1 MAAAGAFGRLT
12 DRTTFAIVPRLLRG
26 SGAMPRKRPSAH
38 SEQQFAVF
46 LDKIKNTLDADEG
59 AKFEVALRKLIRKDP
74 PANPVVAQDGP
85 SASPTSSAATPPPA
99 TLLPPRPDFAAI
111 EKAARDTA
119 ADRQNLMT
127 LIGQLAFSWS
137 NNESLLI
144 YVLMLLLKTDERS
157 AAVVFSTL
165 NTTRARLDL
174 VRRLSLLHLHDRAVR
189 AEIDK
194 TIELFNDANR
204 IRNEFMHAMYLVN
217 EKGEITHT
225 QMLRFI
231 ERKGRVSFGDRQ
243 PIDAKRLRTLI
254 DVDDGLRR
262 LNRQLWDLL
271 PRLQAAMASTPPA
284 GLPVRAAAAS

>member
-1 MAAAGAFGRLT
+1 MSVAGVLGRLT
-12 DRTTFAIVPRLLRG
+12 DHNLRD
-26 SGAMPRKRPSAH
+26 SFMTALWPDAVARKRPSAH
-38 SEQQFAVF
+38 SDQQFAVF
-46 LDKIKNTLDADEG
+46 LDKIKNTLHADEG
-59 AKFEVALRKLIRKDP
+59 AKFEAALRKLIRKD
-74 PANPVVAQDGP
+74 DGQARP
-85 SASPTSSAATPPPA
+85 ATPAAAQVGTAPSPPSSLAAPTPA
-99 TLLPPRPDFAAI
+99 TLLPPRPDFASI

-127 LIGQLAFSWS
+127 LIGQLVFSWS

-174 VRRLSLLHLHDRAVR
+174 VRRLSLLHLHDPAVR
-189 AEIDK
+189 AEIDR
-194 TIELFNDANR
+194 TIELFNEANR

-217 EKGEITHT
+217 EQGEITHT

-243 PIDAKRLRTLI
+243 PIDAKRRQTLVDVHDRLRQ
-254 DVDDGLRR
+254 

-271 PRLQAAMASTPPA
+271 PRLQTAMAPTPP
-284 GLPVRAAAAS
+284 S

>member
-1 MAAAGAFGRLT
+1 
-12 DRTTFAIVPRLLRG
+12 
-26 SGAMPRKRPSAH
+26 MPRKRPSVH
-38 SEQQFAVF
+38 SDQQFAVF
-46 LDKIKNTLDADEG
+46 LDKIKNTLHADDG
-59 AKFEVALRKLIRKDP
+59 AKFEAILRKLIHKDNGQRRPATPAVAESSPSPEPPSAP
-74 PANPVVAQDGP
+74 PAP
-85 SASPTSSAATPPPA
+85 ASA

-111 EKAARDTA
+111 EKAARDSA

-127 LIGQLAFSWS
+127 LIGQLVFSWS

-144 YVLMLLLKTDERS
+144 YVLMLLLRTDERS

-174 VRRLSLLHLHDRAVR
+174 VRRLSLLHLHDAAAR
-189 AEIDK
+189 AEIDR

-204 IRNEFMHAMYLVN
+204 IRNEFMHAMYFVN
-217 EKGEITHT
+217 EQGEITHT

-243 PIDAKRLRTLI
+243 PIDTKRIQTLV
-254 DVDDGLRR
+254 DVHDRLGQ

-271 PRLQAAMASTPPA
+271 PRLQAAMTST
-284 GLPVRAAAAS
+284 LPN

>member
-1 MAAAGAFGRLT
+1 
-12 DRTTFAIVPRLLRG
+12 
-26 SGAMPRKRPSAH
+26 MPRKRPSAH
-38 SEQQFAVF
+38 SDQQFAVF
-46 LDKIKNTLDADEG
+46 LDKIKNTLHADEG
-59 AKFEVALRKLIRKDP
+59 AKFEAALRKLILKDSSQDR
-74 PANPVVAQDGP
+74 PADPVVAQDG
-85 SASPTSSAATPPPA
+85 ASPGLAASPVSPAPA

-111 EKAARDTA
+111 ETAARDTA

-127 LIGQLAFSWS
+127 MIGQLVFSWS

-174 VRRLSLLHLHDRAVR
+174 VRRLSLLHLRDSAIR
-189 AEIDK
+189 AEIDR

-217 EKGEITHT
+217 DQGEITHT
-225 QMLRFI
+225 QMLRFV
-231 ERKGRVSFGDRQ
+231 ERRGRASFGDRQ
-243 PIDAKRLRTLI
+243 PIDAKRRQTLV
-254 DVDDGLRR
+254 DVDDGLRQ

-271 PRLQAAMASTPPA
+271 PRLQAAMASTPP
-284 GLPVRAAAAS
+284 S

>member
-1 MAAAGAFGRLT
+1 
-12 DRTTFAIVPRLLRG
+12 
-26 SGAMPRKRPSAH
+26 MPRKRPSVH
-38 SEQQFAVF
+38 SDQQFAIFV
-46 LDKIKNTLDADEG
+46 DKIKNTLNADEG
-59 AKFEVALRKLIRKDP
+59 AKFEEILRRLIRKDNGQGR
-74 PANPVVAQDGP
+74 PAHPAVVQGDTSPAE
-85 SASPTSSAATPPPA
+85 ASPASAHSAT

-111 EKAARDTA
+111 EQAARDTA

-127 LIGQLAFSWS
+127 LIGQLVFSWS

-144 YVLMLLLKTDERS
+144 YVLMLLLRTDERS

-174 VRRLSLLHLHDRAVR
+174 VRRLSLLHLHDAAAR
-189 AEIDK
+189 AEIDR

-204 IRNEFMHAMYLVN
+204 VRNEFLHAMYLVN
-217 EKGEITHT
+217 EQGEITHT

-243 PIDAKRLRTLI
+243 PIDAKRMQTLVAVH
-254 DVDDGLRR
+254 DRLGQ

-271 PRLQAAMASTPPA
+271 PRLQAAMASTQP
-284 GLPVRAAAAS
+284 G

>member
-1 MAAAGAFGRLT
+1 
-12 DRTTFAIVPRLLRG
+12 
-26 SGAMPRKRPSAH
+26 MPRKRPSVH
-38 SEQQFAVF
+38 SDQQFAIF
-46 LDKIKNTLDADEG
+46 LDKIKSTLHSDEG
-59 AKFEVALRKLIRKDP
+59 AKFEEILRKLIRKDNGRGRPASPEVAHDGTSPP
-74 PANPVVAQDGP
+74 PA
-85 SASPTSSAATPPPA
+85 SSPATPPAPSF
-99 TLLPPRPDFAAI
+99 LPPRPDFAAI

-127 LIGQLAFSWS
+127 LIGQLVFSWS

-174 VRRLSLLHLHDRAVR
+174 VRRLSLLHLHDPATR
-189 AEIDK
+189 AEID
-194 TIELFNDANR
+194 TMIELFNDANR

-217 EKGEITHT
+217 EQGQITHT

-231 ERKGRVSFGDRQ
+231 EKKGRVSFGDRR
-243 PIDAKRLRTLI
+243 PIDAKRIETLVGVHDKLRQ
-254 DVDDGLRR
+254 

-271 PRLQAAMASTPPA
+271 PRLQAARASMSP
-284 GLPVRAAAAS
+284 S

>member
-1 MAAAGAFGRLT
+1 MQYGSCGYIWVI
-12 DRTTFAIVPRLLRG
+12 DRAHYFCDSKSHSWPDDV
-26 SGAMPRKRPSAH
+26 PRKRPSAH
-38 SEQQFAVF
+38 SDAQFAAFV
-46 LDKIKNTLDADEG
+46 DRIKNTLHSDEG
-59 AKFEVALRKLIRKDP
+59 ARFEEVLRKLILKDNGQGRPAGP
-74 PANPVVAQDGP
+74 PAMRDGRPV
-85 SASPTSSAATPPPA
+85 SPPNVPSSATM
-99 TLLPPRPDFAAI
+99 LPKPPDFAAI

-127 LIGQLAFSWS
+127 LIGQLVFSWS

-144 YVLMLLLKTDERS
+144 YVMMLLLRTDERS

-174 VRRLSLLHLHDRAVR
+174 VRRLSLLHLHDPAAR

-217 EKGEITHT
+217 EQGQITHT

-231 ERKGRVSFGDRQ
+231 EKKGRVSFGDRQ
-243 PIDAKRLRTLI
+243 PLDGKRMRTLVE
-254 DVDDGLRR
+254 VDDTLRQ
-262 LNRQLWDLL
+262 LNRQLWGLL
-271 PRLQAAMASTPPA
+271 PRLQAAMASSSP
-284 GLPVRAAAAS
+284 G